1 MKLKF
6 DKKLLKNDSLEIL
19 DSNSLKNIKKE
30 VELKFSR
37 SAVYE
42 ESNKVSNERNS
53 KNKKVDTNSTEKFVK
68 LKIEIID
75 SGVGI

>member
-1 MKLKF
+1 MKFKF

-42 ESNKVSNERNS
+42 ESNKDSNERNS